1 MTVVCLQK
9 AEGMRPSVP
18 ALSRLVFSEKEA
30 ACHLGISPRTLQA
43 MRVDGSG
50 PPFVQLTSR
59 RIGYAVTALESWI
72 ASRSVRSTS
81 AATVHRIGG
90 SL

>member
-1 MTVVCLQK
+1 MQERVTNVINQISE
-9 AEGMRPSVP
+9 AP
-18 ALSRLVFSEKEA
+18 APKGRLVVSEAEA
-30 ACHLGISPRTLQA
+30 AAMLSMAPRTLQGK
-43 MRVDGSG
+43 RLDGSG

-59 RIGYAVTALESWI
+59 RIGYAVTALENWI